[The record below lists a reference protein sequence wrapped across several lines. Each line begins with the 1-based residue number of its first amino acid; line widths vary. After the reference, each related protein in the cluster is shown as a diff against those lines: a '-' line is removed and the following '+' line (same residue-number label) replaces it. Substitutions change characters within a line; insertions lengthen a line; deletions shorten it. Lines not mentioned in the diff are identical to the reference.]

1 MLQFYFLS
9 IIANLLAG
17 VALSA
22 DYLAE
27 RFKGFAPYAELF
39 GRRNTKATLGIGAFV
54 VGFLKLL
61 IRSSPNDVPVVGDLL
76 PALAGLAMGAALVV
90 GLIGDRTGVGGE
102 AVTSFEKAV
111 MSYRVPL
118 GIAGIVVAVL
128 HFLLPGA
135 LFL

>member
-9 IIANLLAG
+9 IVANLLAG
-17 VALSA
+17 LTLAS

-27 RFKGFAPYAELF
+27 RFKGFSLYAELMS
-39 GRRNTKATLGIGAFV
+39 RRNVRTSVGIAAFV
-54 VGFLKLL
+54 IGFLKLL
-61 IRSSPNDVPVVGDLL
+61 IRSSATDVPVVGDLL

-90 GLIGDRTGVGGE
+90 GLIRDRSGVPDDKASG
-102 AVTSFEKAV
+102 FEKTV
-111 MSYRVPL
+111 VTYRVPL
-118 GIAGIVVAVL
+118 GIAGLVIAAL